1 MINEIFKNPT
11 LINMNYNMIRSI
23 KTKFTNKITVGDYI
37 IERIVR
43 EKIYCGFG
51 HKSDNNINKLNEYA
65 ENHQKFSLILNYIE
79 KYSGYSAFTYS
90 LLNKKPG
97 VLVSNS
103 EDGFKNLLEP
113 VYKNYVSNNP
123 LLFISLYKDNNNKES
138 LIEKF
143 MIESYNMNTTHRFP
157 HIFDYLLLKSYSK
170 PTHLKI
176 NEELLSEKIDLD
188 LIQYHRKK

>member
-11 LINMNYNMIRSI
+11 VININYNMICSI
-23 KTKFTNKITVGDYI
+23 KSKFTDKIAVGDYI

-51 HKSDNNINKLNEYA
+51 YKSENINKLNKYA
-65 ENHQKFSLILNYIE
+65 DNHKKFNIVENYIE
-79 KYSGYSAFTYS
+79 QSSGYSAFTYS
-90 LLNKKPG
+90 IINKKPG
-97 VLVSNS
+97 IIVTNS

-123 LLFISLYKDNNNKES
+123 LLLISLYKDNNNKES
-138 LIEKF
+138 LIEKY

-157 HIFDYLLLKSYSK
+157 HIFDYLLLKSMDG
-170 PTHLKI
+170 PVHLKI
-176 NEELLSEKIDLD
+176 NNNILSENIDLN
-188 LIQYHRKK
+188 LIQYNIKM